1 MTLGVALEITKEAAR
16 RLMIEKQGISSF
28 PESVSKTKVYDTIDS
43 LGCLQIDTI
52 SVIERAHYLTLWSR
66 LGNYEKKYLD
76 ELAYSDRKLFEYWAH
91 AACFVPFKDYRFY
104 LHSMEVRMDEMKQRF
119 VKRTGKDVEL
129 MDTVLARIKDEG
141 SLSSKDFDGP
151 KRKGGWWNR
160 KAEKMAMDYMFGA
173 GVLMVSKRVSFQRYY
188 DLPENVLPSSI
199 DTTPPSEEERLDF
212 FFNKTMDCLGVVK
225 AEDFRKYYHHHSIK
239 LGLSRKQVDDRLKE
253 MDGVVKCSLEGD
265 KEPYYILEK
274 DTSKLEETESFAFD
288 DARLMIY
295 FDNMMWN
302 RERVEHLT
310 GFVPKLEIY
319 VPTDERVYGYYT
331 LPVLYR
337 DTLVARIEPKMDR
350 KEKKLIIRGYWKEE
364 GFIETEEYRDKLERN
379 VENFAAFHGAEEI
392 EGLS

>member
-1 MTLGVALEITKEAAR
+1 
-16 RLMIEKQGISSF
+16 
-28 PESVSKTKVYDTIDS
+28 
-43 LGCLQIDTI
+43 
-52 SVIERAHYLTLWSR
+52 
-66 LGNYEKKYLD
+66 
-76 ELAYSDRKLFEYWAH
+76 
-91 AACFVPFKDYRFY
+91 
-104 LHSMEVRMDEMKQRF
+104 
-119 VKRTGKDVEL
+119 

-141 SLSSKDFDGP
+141 ALSSKDFEGP

-160 KAEKMAMDYMFGA
+160 KTEKMAMDYMYGA
-173 GVLMVSKRVSFQRYY
+173 GVLMVSERINFQRYY

-199 DTTPPSEEERLDF
+199 ETTPPSEDERLDY

-253 MDGVVKCSLEGD
+253 MEGVEKCSLEGD
-265 KEPYYILEK
+265 KEPHYFLEK
-274 DTSKLEETESFAFD
+274 DTSKLDETKDFAFD
-288 DARLMIY
+288 DVRLMIY

-319 VPTDERVYGYYT
+319 VPIDQRVYGYYT
-331 LPVLYR
+331 LPVLFG

-364 GFIETEEYRDKLERN
+364 DFKETDDYSDKLERN
-379 VENFAAFHGAEEI
+379 VENFAAFHGADEI
-392 EGLS
+392 EWLS